1 MAMKLVTRL
10 LMGALFL
17 LGTCHHL
24 IANPGDTTTV
34 QAHTAVDMT
43 WFGNYDHQAVFPDGT
58 TNYRK
63 VVMTYT
69 LGCASGGCSDWDY
82 TTQIYLRR
90 ETGQYSYFTRYDTV
104 SRNPVVVVAVP
115 DSTEIIEDMELG
127 RVITPYGNYMA
138 NSRNGF
144 DNNWSHRYV
153 FDVTDYVHLLQ
164 DTCQIRAHYSGWSSG
179 FSVSLQFDF
188 IEGTP
193 PRDILSIQNIY
204 RGSSNYTSSNDFE
217 TNFFIPKTVTAPTNA
232 VGARVF
238 STITG
243 HGFNNN
249 VSCAE
254 FCQRQYTVQTNGT
267 LLGNALIWKDDC
279 GTNPIYPQGGTWV
292 YDRAGWCPGSK
303 GDIHEF
309 EWSNFTQ
316 GANTIDFDMQNYS
329 WTGTQTPSYT
339 VDAHV
344 VFYGANNFTN
354 DASLLEVM
362 APNNREEY
370 ALKNPSCGNPVIRV
384 KNLGGAPIT
393 TLTIEYGL
401 SGAGQCTYAWTG
413 NVPFLG
419 EVDIELPTL
428 QWQGAHSA
436 DPTFTATILTV
447 NGTAD
452 EFPQDNTMKTR
463 YEVPE
468 ILTYP
473 FLLLGINTNNNPN
486 ETDYTLKDAA
496 GNIVFQRTQGSML
509 ANTLYKDT
517 IFLSDG
523 CYTLTVNDAGGDG
536 LSWWANTGQ
545 GTGSIR
551 FFNPIF
557 TFLTVKNFEA
567 DFGNSFEYRFVW
579 NSVDSIQSACNPVIG
594 TTDLG
599 EAMELSHLLYPNP
612 TTGHCTVEIGS
623 IYEQSYTCTVY
634 NMVGNVIEKQQITPT
649 TYQSLFFDLKDQP
662 AGVYLFEVVGDLGSR
677 RVERFII
684 AR

>member
-1 MAMKLVTRL
+1 MKRVIRL
-10 LMGALFL
+10 LIGGLFL
-17 LGTCHHL
+17 LGMHHHL
-24 IANPGDTTTV
+24 VANPGDTTTV

-43 WFGNYDHQAVFPDGT
+43 WFGNYDRQVIFPDGT

-82 TTQIYLRR
+82 TTQIYLKR
-90 ETGQYSYFTRYDTV
+90 ETGQYNYFTRYDTI
-104 SRNPVVVVAVP
+104 SQNPVVVVPVP
-115 DSTEIIEDMELG
+115 DSTEVIENMELG

-138 NSRNGF
+138 TNRNGF

-193 PRDILSIQNIY
+193 PRDILSIQNVY
-204 RGSSNYTSSNDFE
+204 QGSSNYTSSSDFE
-217 TNFFIPKTVTAPTNA
+217 TNFFTPKTVTAPTNA
-232 VGARVF
+232 VGARIF

-243 HGFNNN
+243 HGFDNN

-254 FCQRQYTVQTNGT
+254 FCQRRYTVQTNGT
-267 LLGNALIWKDDC
+267 PLGNALIWKDDC

-309 EWSNFTQ
+309 EWSSFNQ
-316 GANTIDFDMQNYS
+316 GANIVDFDMQNYS
-329 WTGTQTPSYT
+329 WTGTKAPSYT

-362 APNNREEY
+362 APNNHEEY

-384 KNLGGAPIT
+384 KNLGAAPMT
-393 TLTIEYGL
+393 ALTIEYGL
-401 SGAGQCTYAWTG
+401 SGAGQCTYAWAG

-428 QWQGAHSA
+428 QWQGANPA
-436 DPTFTATILTV
+436 DPTFTATILTI
-447 NGTAD
+447 NGTTD
-452 EFPQDNTMKTR
+452 EFPQDNTMRTT

-557 TFLTVKNFEA
+557 TFLAVKNFEA

-599 EAMELSHLLYPNP
+599 ETMELSHLLYPNP
-612 TTGHCTVEIGS
+612 TTGYCTVEVGS
-623 IYEQSYTCTVY
+623 VYEQGYTWTIY
-634 NMVGNVIEKQQITPT
+634 NMLGNIVKQQQIAPT
-649 TYQSLFFDLKDQP
+649 TYQRCSFDLKNQP

-677 RVERFII
+677 RVEQFII
-684 AR
+684 TR